1 MPKAQTS
8 QNSLTDTLKSLEVE
22 IEKVALNKSLP
33 ALPDSAKELL
43 VKLAPWLTL
52 ISMIVLLPVILA
64 AFGLSA
70 IALPFSYLGG
80 PHMGFS
86 YTVGLIFSFGMIV
99 LELMAI
105 PGLFKREQKAW
116 RLVFY
121 SVLLSLVQQ
130 LLNFNLGGLIIGG
143 AISLY
148 ILFQVKSKYTK

>member
-1 MPKAQTS
+1 MAKST

-22 IEKVALNKSLP
+22 IEKVALSKSLP
-33 ALPDSAKELL
+33 GLPDSAKELL
-43 VKLAPWLTL
+43 VKLAPWLAV

-80 PHMGFS
+80 LHMGFS
-86 YTVGLIFSFGMIV
+86 YTIGMIFSFGMIV

-105 PGLFKREQKAW
+105 PGLFKRQERAW
-116 RLVFY
+116 RLMFY
-121 SVLLSLVQQ
+121 STLLSLVQQ
-130 LLNFNLGGLIIGG
+130 LINFNLGGLVIGG

-148 ILFQVKSKYTK
+148 LLFQVKSKYSK